1 MQVHIAPLTAAIAHG
16 RRARE
21 IPNPGLETE
30 IPLGQCAHRAD
41 VHHVRG
47 VRILERRTWKNP
59 DLAVVSAIENAE
71 LAGLGDLVGKAHAAG
86 AENATLLIQHHM
98 RTERHGLMFLDLL
111 LLESRIVEPEV
122 EIEILQ
128 VALTGLITNR
138 TIQRMVR
145 QQKLQHGP
153 PAFLSLGILSVH
165 NHPFGHGRIASD
177 LELGRLFDIHEADAA
192 VARDRERRMIAVPW
206 NKDPELLR
214 GLDYSGSF
222 GHANFAAVDG
232 QLRHTAASLSFSFLS
247 AFRPARIYSSNSSRN
262 FVM

>member
-1 MQVHIAPLTAAIAHG
+1 MQVHVAPLTAAIAHG

-47 VRILERRTWKNP
+47 VRILERRTWINP

-145 QQKLQHGP
+145 QQKLQHARRPSSALG
-153 PAFLSLGILSVH
+153 FLVCTTIPSVTGVLQAIWSLGVFSIST
-165 NHPFGHGRIASD
+165 RQM
-177 LELGRLFDIHEADAA
+177 R
-192 VARDRERRMIAVPW
+192 
-206 NKDPELLR
+206 
-214 GLDYSGSF
+214 
-222 GHANFAAVDG
+222 
-232 QLRHTAASLSFSFLS
+232 QLPAIES
-247 AFRPARIYSSNSSRN
+247 AG
-262 FVM
+262 